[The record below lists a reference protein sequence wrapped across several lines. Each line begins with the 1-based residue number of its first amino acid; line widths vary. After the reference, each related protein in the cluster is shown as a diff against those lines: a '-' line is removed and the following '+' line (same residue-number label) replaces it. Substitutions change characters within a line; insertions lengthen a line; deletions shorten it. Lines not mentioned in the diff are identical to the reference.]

1 MIRTFKKED
10 MNALINIW
18 DKANAL
24 AHPFLP
30 ADVTQQI
37 RRDIHEVFLPNAETW
52 VLDENGIPLG
62 FITMIGAEIGGLFVD
77 PAHHRK
83 GIGRRLVEHV
93 VALKGPL
100 SVEVFKEN
108 RIALP
113 FYGRCGF
120 VRTGES
126 VFAPSGHAILN
137 MAMPS
142 KRSKSE
148 SA

>member
-113 FYGRCGF
+113 FYGLELLVGF
-120 VRTGES
+120 VQALIFAGLTLVFLTLAVAHHGEQK
-126 VFAPSGHAILN
+126 A
-137 MAMPS
+137 
-142 KRSKSE
+142 
-148 SA
+148 